1 MLPVSVLGIPT
12 GDTHITRDLGTGVPK
27 TRGYPNHCDSAI
39 IRTNVLADNM
49 AGMQFLKYFYRR
61 RQERQ
66 EMEMMKMFMTKKNIS
81 RKRVFQEVDEDEIA
95 MAEVSRSNWFVC
107 RGKQET
113 KEGAN

>member
-1 MLPVSVLGIPT
+1 
-12 GDTHITRDLGTGVPK
+12 
-27 TRGYPNHCDSAI
+27 
-39 IRTNVLADNM
+39 M

-95 MAEVSRSNWFVC
+95 MAEVLGLYAVANKKSR
-107 RGKQET
+107 
-113 KEGAN
+113 KERTADE